1 MISPNYF
8 ENEFVEAFGTIGYW
22 PEKCGIWFAIFLFV
36 KLIIDIVVV
45 VMRTLEIHRVTGKS
59 VNFGKVLLSA
69 TYNLFMVSILNSVYS
84 RAKPIES
91 STPIAVEMQEST
103 EHIYPS
109 IQILPNDAPSTISPI

>member
-1 MISPNYF
+1 
-8 ENEFVEAFGTIGYW
+8 
-22 PEKCGIWFAIFLFV
+22 
-36 KLIIDIVVV
+36 
-45 VMRTLEIHRVTGKS
+45 MRTLEIHRINGRS

-84 RAKPIES
+84 PAKPIES

-109 IQILPNDAPSTISPI
+109 IQTLPNDAPSPISPI